1 VGEAAFDLLSV
12 LLTPMTHTNGR
23 RVAVTG
29 LGFVTPIGHDL
40 ETVWSSLVEGVSGV
54 GRITHFDTT
63 DYTTKIAAEVKE
75 FQADQYMDRKTARN
89 LGRYCQFALAASKQA
104 LAHARLDPRE
114 LDPDAVGVIVSCG
127 VGGMEEIERNHT
139 SLLKRGVRRIS
150 PFTVPMMI
158 CDMGAGVVAMHCGAG
173 GPNYAIVSACASSGH
188 GIGEAA
194 EIIKRGDAEAMLA
207 GGAEATI
214 TPLTMGAFC
223 QIKAVSE
230 RNDEPERACRPFDV
244 GRDGFVMG
252 EGGVMFVLEE
262 LEFARSRGARVLAE
276 VIGYG
281 ASADMYHFTA
291 PHPEGAGAVR
301 AMRRALRK
309 AGIEPEDVDY
319 VNAHGTSTKLG
330 DVAET
335 RAIRE
340 VFGEHADRLAVSS
353 TKSVHAHLLGAAG
366 AMEAAACV
374 LAIDRGLI
382 PPTINLDEQD
392 PECDLDYVPN
402 RARPAT
408 VGVAI
413 SNSFGF
419 GGHNATLAFR
429 RPDRPGQEQG
439 RERHD

>member
-1 VGEAAFDLLSV
+1 
-12 LLTPMTHTNGR
+12 MTHANGR
-23 RVAVTG
+23 RVVVTG
-29 LGFVTPIGHDL
+29 LGFVTPIGNDL
-40 ETVWSSLVEGVSGV
+40 ESVWSSLVEGVSGV
-54 GRITHFDTT
+54 GPITHFDTASYST
-63 DYTTKIAAEVKE
+63 RIAGEVKGFE
-75 FQADQYMDRKTARN
+75 PDQYMDRKTARH
-89 LGRYCQFALAASKQA
+89 LGRYCQFALAAAKQA
-104 LAHARLDPRE
+104 LQQAGLDPRE
-114 LDPDAVGVIVSCG
+114 HDPDAVGVIVSSG
-127 VGGMEEIERNHT
+127 VGGMDEIERNHT
-139 SLLKRGVRRIS
+139 AMLERGVRRIS

-188 GIGEAA
+188 GIGEAY

-223 QIKAVSE
+223 QIKATSE
-230 RNDEPERACRPFDV
+230 RNDEPERASRPFDL

-262 LEFARSRGARVLAE
+262 MEFARERGARVLAE
-276 VIGYG
+276 VLGYG
-281 ASADMYHFTA
+281 CSADMYHFTA
-291 PHPEGAGAVR
+291 PHPEGAGAIR
-301 AMRRALRK
+301 AMRRALSK
-309 AGIEPEDVDY
+309 AGIEPDAVDY

-330 DVAET
+330 DLAET

-340 VFGEHADRLAVSS
+340 VFGAHSERLAVSS
-353 TKSVHAHLLGAAG
+353 TKSMHAHLLGAAG

-392 PECDLDYVPN
+392 PECDLDYVAN

-408 VGVAI
+408 VDVAM

-419 GGHNATLAFR
+419 GGHNATLVI
-429 RPDRPGQEQG
+429 G
-439 RERHD
+439 RAAQN